1 MPIREPV
8 VLEEVLYE
16 DFHLQTFQKFFCRT
30 WLEIDDLVHFSYMD
44 PATLE
49 GLMRAL
55 EVRN

>member
-1 MPIREPV
+1 MPIRELV

-55 EVRN
+55 R